1 MNIQDII
8 PAIQILTP
16 ILAITISTVSLVV
29 TSRIGAKAARLTKEI
44 AEERERP
51 YVAIYYHSIPNYDY
65 KTIII
70 KNFGRTGAHI
80 QDIIFDPILDDN
92 MGNPVFAK
100 LKGTSLAPAQS
111 ITYSFKSS
119 FIRNIK
125 QKEYQ
130 VSANYYDGKNKEF
143 TETFTINFGSEVEF
157 RSTYRTSDDFTK
169 DISYTLQDMY
179 HKMI

>member
-16 ILAITISTVSLVV
+16 IIAITISTVSLVV

-44 AEERERP
+44 SEERERP

-80 QDIIFDPILDDN
+80 QDITFDPILSDY

-100 LKGTSLAPAQS
+100 LNGTFLAPSQS
-111 ITYSFKSS
+111 ISYSFKSE
-119 FIRNIK
+119 FIREIK

-130 VSANYYDGKNKEF
+130 VSAKYHNGKHKEF
-143 TETFTINFGSEVEF
+143 MEVFNINFGSEIEF
-157 RSTYRTSDDFTK
+157 RSTYRTSEDFTK